1 MRSPTAFLPAN
12 LLATPVVPLLSLL
25 AALLIMSPCSVAES
39 LAPPA
44 LWVSNGAAQ
53 GVQAIHALCPPV
65 RLVAPTGILI
75 GMGMTLLVSCLLGMV
90 GKVRVLLCFFLAL
103 AG

>member
-1 MRSPTAFLPAN
+1 MALAIPLVATAFTAPFTLPVFGRFPTAFLPAN

-25 AALLIMSPCSVAES
+25 AALLIMLPYSVAES

-53 GVQAIHALCPPV
+53 GVQAIHALCPPFAWW
-65 RLVAPTGILI
+65 RQPA
-75 GMGMTLLVSCLLGMV
+75 S
-90 GKVRVLLCFFLAL
+90 
-103 AG
+103 